1 MCARVGKT
9 QGPSDRRSEVSL
21 RVRQPSIPR
30 VEQPLESRQ
39 SLSKPQATLQSA
51 SVTKTS
57 TLYDLNSPIM
67 IVGAGKRLRSAAFV
81 LLTVMA
87 LGYLYLFNPA
97 TTSLY
102 PTCPF
107 YWATGCYCPGCGT
120 LRALHQLLHGH
131 LWTALGLNPLT
142 VVLLPLLGYWF
153 LSEAKQVIVGFPLPR
168 IHPRART
175 TWVLLGLIL
184 AYWILRNLPFYPFT
198 VLAP

>member
-1 MCARVGKT
+1 M
-9 QGPSDRRSEVSL
+9 
-21 RVRQPSIPR
+21 PSIPR
-30 VEQPLESRQ
+30 VEQPLESGQ
-39 SLSKPQATLQSA
+39 SLSKPQATLQNA
-51 SVTKTS
+51 AVTKVS
-57 TLYDLNSPIM
+57 TLYDLNSAIM
-67 IVGAGKRLRSAAFV
+67 IAGAGKRLLSAAFV
-81 LLTVMA
+81 LLAVMA
-87 LGYLYLFNPA
+87 LVYLHIFNPA
-97 TTSLY
+97 TKSLY

-142 VVLLPLLGYWF
+142 VISLPLLGYWF
-153 LSEAKQVIVGFPLPR
+153 VSEAKLAIAGFPLPR
-168 IHPRART
+168 IHLRART